1 MAPLSLRGAH
11 WAPVAPAKDGPFFRS
26 LLLSAW
32 LASARELGCQEPDQV
47 PSCPPP
53 RALLPWPGPVPHTH
67 SQVARYHWWK
77 SCSLVAPFLLRF
89 CPGTSSTQAGTE

>member
-1 MAPLSLRGAH
+1 MVPLSLRGAH
-11 WAPVAPAKDGPFFRS
+11 RAPVTPAKDGPFFRS

-32 LASARELGCQEPDQV
+32 SASAKELGCQEPDQV
-47 PSCPPP
+47 PSCPSCT
-53 RALLPWPGPVPHTH
+53 GPAQSHTH

-77 SCSLVAPFLLRF
+77 SCSLAAPFLLRF